1 MWQCCQVKSRW
12 YDAAEEQRS
21 YQKDWKPQVLE
32 QVQKQQP
39 PLPSNNC
46 YTWVITGGF
55 KPARL
60 LRTNERYTCAPLQST
75 ELERYCH
82 CGLRNI
88 TSETTLLFLL
98 PSLSDKEEDQ
108 QRGHTMVLYSHCDL
122 KQTATVFFVC
132 FFASNKVNHT
142 MWRGSLLEFIR
153 VLHQELLSCS
163 PPHQVTLSLSKKLL
177 SVDDFPGRYRPK
189 VSENVQEQRSAQTK
203 ASLVGFFSL
212 SQCVHVPLYC

>member
-98 PSLSDKEEDQ
+98 PSLSAKEEDQ
-108 QRGHTMVLYSHCDL
+108 QRGHAMVLYSHCDL
-122 KQTATVFFVC
+122 KQTHTVFCLFFCLKQSESHHVTRQSLRVYTSITSRASFVLSSSPGDT
-132 FFASNKVNHT
+132 FPQ
-142 MWRGSLLEFIR
+142 
-153 VLHQELLSCS
+153 QETAVSRRLSRM
-163 PPHQVTLSLSKKLL
+163 L
-177 SVDDFPGRYRPK
+177 
-189 VSENVQEQRSAQTK
+189 QTK
-203 ASLVGFFSL
+203 GFRKCTGAEICSDQGLFSWFL
-212 SQCVHVPLYC
+212 